1 MKFSFNVQKIDGATA
16 IIIREIQSIYILQAC
31 KFDQEHSHYSNLH
44 RGQK

>member
-16 IIIREIQSIYILQAC
+16 IIIREIQSIYNSQAC
-31 KFDQEHSHYSNLH
+31 KFDQEHSHYSSLL